1 MLTDVGVLAGVLD
14 NACVL
19 DNVGVLVCWRAV
31 LAIVRVMIFWRAR
44 VLYPVELFN
53 NIVGFN
59 NT

>member
-31 LAIVRVMIFWRAR
+31 LAIVLCWRANLLTCSR
-44 VLYPVELFN
+44 DDLLACSRA
-53 NIVGFN
+53 ISC
-59 NT
+59 